1 MNLPYKIRLS
11 LYLTLATSLIVLISF
26 IFIYMVANWT
36 LLNAV
41 DRDLALETKVHQDQ
55 ISLVQGQLRF
65 LHKDEWE
72 EVEHK
77 EIQFHPIFIEIVD
90 TAGNQLDKSPNLGLL
105 RLSFRE
111 GHSSTDVGFSQML
124 NDQEVRQMQIELTHD
139 SKVEGYMLVATSF
152 EQSRKLLS
160 NLKSILALLY
170 PIILVSLFLTM
181 RYLAGKSIEPIVR
194 TTRLTN
200 LISQKNLDQRIPLSE
215 NNDEI
220 KQLTVAINGLLER
233 LEQAMKREQQFTSD
247 ASHELRTPL
256 AVLKGSLEVLIRKP
270 RTPEE
275 YVAKV
280 QSGLMEINKLNEIID
295 QLLDLARAELDVWD
309 VHEIELSSIVEEVIS
324 NTGIGEERRVNF
336 TPSFTNAIY
345 VASNEKSLFIILTNL
360 IQNALKYS
368 DPSTEV
374 QVVLFHENDQALL
387 EVRDDGR
394 GIQKESLGKLFNPFF
409 RENPGELRKVQ
420 GSGLGLSIVKK
431 LCDQLGITIAI
442 DSQPWSGTT
451 VRLTFPSISEF

>member
-26 IFIYMVANWT
+26 IFIYLVAKWT
-36 LLNAV
+36 LLNSV
-41 DRDLALETKVHQDQ
+41 DRDLALETKIHQDQ
-55 ISLVQGQLRF
+55 ISLVGGELRF

-72 EVEHK
+72 EAEHQ

-90 TAGNQLDKSPNLGLL
+90 TLGNQLDKSPNLGFL

-111 GHSSTDVGFSQML
+111 GHSSTDIGFKQML
-124 NDQEVRQMQIELTHD
+124 NNQEVRQMQIALYHD
-139 SKVEGYMLVATSF
+139 SKLEGYLLVATSF
-152 EQSRKLLS
+152 EQSRNLLS
-160 NLKSILALLY
+160 NLKSILVLLY
-170 PIILVSLFLTM
+170 PIILASLFLTM
-181 RYLAGKSIEPIVR
+181 RYLAGKSIEPIVE

-233 LEQAMKREQQFTSD
+233 LEQAMIREKQFTSD

-256 AVLKGSLEVLIRKP
+256 AVLKGSFEVLIRKP

-275 YVAKV
+275 YIAKV
-280 QSGLMEINKLNEIID
+280 QSGLIEIDKLNEIID
-295 QLLDLARAELDVWD
+295 QLLDLARAEIDVWD
-309 VHEIELSSIVEEVIS
+309 IHEIDLGNIVEETATKINGKRKINYSIPPS
-324 NTGIGEERRVNF
+324 NG
-336 TPSFTNAIY
+336 IY
-345 VASNEKSLFIILTNL
+345 VRSNEKSLFIILSNL

-368 DPSTEV
+368 NPSTEV
-374 QVVLFHENDQALL
+374 NVVLFQEDGSTIL
-387 EVRDDGR
+387 EIRDEGT
-394 GIQKESLGKLFNPFF
+394 GIKEESLTKIFNPFF
-409 RENPGELRKVQ
+409 RESSGENRKIP

-431 LCDQLGITIAI
+431 LCDQLGITISI
-442 DSQPWSGTT
+442 ESQLGIGTI
-451 VRLTFPSISEF
+451 VKLTFTYHSES

>member
-11 LYLTLATSLIVLISF
+11 LYLTLATSLIVLMAF

-36 LLNAV
+36 LLDSV
-41 DRDLALETKVHQDQ
+41 DRDLALETKIHEDQ
-55 ISLVQGQLRF
+55 ISLVEGELRF

-72 EVEHK
+72 EAEHQ

-90 TAGNQLDKSPNLGLL
+90 TAGNQLDKSPNLGIL

-111 GHSSTDVGFSQML
+111 GHSSTDVGFNQML
-124 NDQEVRQMQIELTHD
+124 KDQEVRQMQIALTHD
-139 SKVEGYMLVATSF
+139 SKVEGYLLVATSF
-152 EQSRKLLS
+152 EQARKLLS
-160 NLKSILALLY
+160 NLKSILFLLY

-181 RYLAGKSIEPIVR
+181 RYLAGKSIKPVVK
-194 TTRLTN
+194 TTKLTN
-200 LISQKNLDQRIPLSE
+200 LISQNNLDQRIPLSE

-256 AVLKGSLEVLIRKP
+256 AVLRGSFEVLIRKP

-275 YVAKV
+275 YISKI
-280 QSGLMEINKLNEIID
+280 QSGLIEIDKLNEIID

-309 VHEIELSSIVEEVIS
+309 IHEIDLGNIVEEVVAATKINGERKINFSIPSS
-324 NTGIGEERRVNF
+324 NG
-336 TPSFTNAIY
+336 IY
-345 VASNEKSLFIILTNL
+345 VRSNEKSLFIILTNL

-368 DPSTEV
+368 KHSTEIK
-374 QVVLFHENDQALL
+374 VVLFQEEARTIV
-387 EVRDDGR
+387 EVRDQGT
-394 GIQKESLGKLFNPFF
+394 GIKEESLTKIFNPFF
-409 RENPGELRKVQ
+409 RESAGENRKIP
-420 GSGLGLSIVKK
+420 GSGLGLSIVKR
-431 LCDQLGITIAI
+431 LCNQLGIAI
-442 DSQPWSGTT
+442 FVDSQLGNGTT
-451 VRLTFPSISEF
+451 VRLIFPSHPEI